1 MKRWSFLILVVV
13 AVVAMTSIAYNRPTA
28 VEQPKETIA
37 TATNSAITKPQSS
50 ETSIVNPE
58 PVAPVRISPT
68 TRNLLSELQDYQEC
82 YFRSDCV
89 TPESDA
95 RAAHFFVAQQITDRL
110 DRLVALTHQQTTSDD
125 EFVEIAKQFLSF
137 PDGRVQ
143 EQALVLM
150 GSMPPKD
157 GGAQAIMSA
166 LRDHHDAR
174 LFELAMVEL
183 QRYPNDY
190 RATDDFLIETLRTG
204 GHYVSQV
211 VARQLLPVLREDN
224 IERYEQTAAE
234 LPPNTAKARYLKQ
247 VLNEYRLLQQGG

>member
-13 AVVAMTSIAYNRPTA
+13 AIVAMASIAYNPPTT
-28 VEQPKETIA
+28 VGRPKESIVTER
-37 TATNSAITKPQSS
+37 NSAIAKPQSN

-58 PVAPVRISPT
+58 PVAPVRIAPT
-68 TRNLLSELQDYQEC
+68 TRNLLNELKDYQEC

-95 RAAHFFVAQQITDRL
+95 RAAHFFVAQQITERL
-110 DRLVALTHQQTTSDD
+110 DRLTALTRQQTVSN
-125 EFVEIAKQFLSF
+125 EELVEIAKQFLSF

-143 EQALVLM
+143 EQSLVLM
-150 GSMPPKD
+150 GSMPPRD
-157 GGAQAIMSA
+157 GNAQAIMSA
-166 LRDHHDAR
+166 LRNHHDAR

-183 QRYPNDY
+183 PRYPNDY
-190 RATDDFLIETLRTG
+190 RATDDFLIETLKTG
-204 GHYVSQV
+204 GHYASQV

-234 LPPNTAKARYLKQ
+234 LPSNTAKARYLKQ

>member
-125 EFVEIAKQFLSF
+125 AIQRLHITARFHGLPRKIIEDHRCELLLNVGWFPKGLHVTSVRHASENPGAADTIFTTPKVAGVVKRMTWRYAKREKYEGEEFCLAYHWL
-137 PDGRVQ
+137 
-143 EQALVLM
+143 
-150 GSMPPKD
+150 
-157 GGAQAIMSA
+157 
-166 LRDHHDAR
+166 AR
-174 LFELAMVEL
+174 WGF
-183 QRYPNDY
+183 
-190 RATDDFLIETLRTG
+190 F
-204 GHYVSQV
+204 
-211 VARQLLPVLREDN
+211 
-224 IERYEQTAAE
+224 AA
-234 LPPNTAKARYLKQ
+234 N
-247 VLNEYRLLQQGG
+247 

>member
-95 RAAHFFVAQQITDRL
+95 RAAHFFVAQQITERL

-174 LFELAMVEL
+174 
-183 QRYPNDY
+183 
-190 RATDDFLIETLRTG
+190 
-204 GHYVSQV
+204 
-211 VARQLLPVLREDN
+211 
-224 IERYEQTAAE
+224 
-234 LPPNTAKARYLKQ
+234 
-247 VLNEYRLLQQGG
+247 